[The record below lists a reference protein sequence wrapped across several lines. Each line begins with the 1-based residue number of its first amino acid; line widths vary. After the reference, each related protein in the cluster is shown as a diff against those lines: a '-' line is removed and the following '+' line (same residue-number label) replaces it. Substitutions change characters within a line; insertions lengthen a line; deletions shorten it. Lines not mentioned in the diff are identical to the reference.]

1 MKVAHHSFLEE
12 VSDDQVSPEGGYS
25 TPDILCRQS
34 RPKHPPPYQSFNFN
48 FGQPPPGV
56 DAPAPLRG
64 LHAPRHFNPAAAA
77 IHARIVPL
85 LPLRE

>member
-34 RPKHPPPYQSFNFN
+34 RPKHPPPYQSFKFN
-48 FGQPPPGV
+48 FGQPPPGERGMV
-56 DAPAPLRG
+56 FARLTPAPGVRG
-64 LHAPRHFNPAAAA
+64 MVF
-77 IHARIVPL
+77 ARAVGL
-85 LPLRE
+85 

>member
-56 DAPAPLRG
+56 DR
-64 LHAPRHFNPAAAA
+64 
-77 IHARIVPL
+77 ARSVGRVPIVVEKD
-85 LPLRE
+85 RA